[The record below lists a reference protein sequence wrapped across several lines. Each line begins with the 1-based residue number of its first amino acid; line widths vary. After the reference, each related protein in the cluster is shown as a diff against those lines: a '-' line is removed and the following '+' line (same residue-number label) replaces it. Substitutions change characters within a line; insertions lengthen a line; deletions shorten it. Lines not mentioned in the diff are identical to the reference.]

1 MYYTHTRKH
10 VNRLYRL
17 RRQTCLILIT
27 LMVVIFGI
35 LFGSSFFTSSHP
47 KAAPEYPEKL
57 YYTSVKVEEGDS
69 LWSIA
74 EEYMSAQFDSIPA
87 YIEEIKEIN
96 HITDDTIDSGAY
108 ITIPYYK

>member
-10 VNRLYRL
+10 SRRLYRL
-17 RRQTCLILIT
+17 KRQTCLIMIT
-27 LMVVIFGI
+27 FIVIIFGV
-35 LFGSSFFTSSHP
+35 LFGSSLLNSSHP
-47 KAAPEYPEKL
+47 KAAPEYTEKL

-74 EEYMSAQFDSIPA
+74 EENMSAQFDSIPA
-87 YIEEIKEIN
+87 YIKEIKEIN
-96 HITDDTIDSGAY
+96 HITDDTIQSGAY